1 MELLELAREAKSRAR
16 ARGRLDVAGLPS
28 AAPEA
33 MFAMLGAA
41 RDLHAALEEAFGEL
55 DLIVTD
61 NRRRM
66 LSAKRRQGRLEV
78 RAHHMFVTRGAEADW
93 LVGFVRGDARAR
105 ERVRAFI
112 TDHRGVIDHSRTQ
125 SELET
130 AGAHHDLMAHFEAAS
145 ALLIGADLEG
155 VVIGWGRR
163 GKGTKSIRLGSY
175 DFEQKLVRI
184 HPALDQPWVPGYFVE
199 FVVYHELVHAVVGA
213 RVVAGRR
220 EVHTKEFRDLERLHP
235 RYEDAT
241 EWERANLKRVLGAK

>member
-112 TDHRGVIDHSRTQ
+112 TDHRGVIALNQGGALCLQGRTAPRHSRHRT
-125 SELET
+125 
-130 AGAHHDLMAHFEAAS
+130 GS
-145 ALLIGADLEG
+145 A
-155 VVIGWGRR
+155 R
-163 GKGTKSIRLGSY
+163 
-175 DFEQKLVRI
+175 
-184 HPALDQPWVPGYFVE
+184 
-199 FVVYHELVHAVVGA
+199 
-213 RVVAGRR
+213 
-220 EVHTKEFRDLERLHP
+220 
-235 RYEDAT
+235 
-241 EWERANLKRVLGAK
+241 

>member
-1 MELLELAREAKSRAR
+1 MELLELASEAKARAR
-16 ARGRLDVAGLPS
+16 ARGKLDVSGLPS
-28 AAPEA
+28 AAPEL

-41 RDLHAALEEAFGEL
+41 RDLHAALEESLGEL
-55 DLIVTD
+55 DLVVTD

-78 RAHHMFVTRGAEADW
+78 RAHHMFVTRGARPDW

-112 TDHRGVIDHSRTQ
+112 TDHRGVIDHARAQ

-130 AGAHHDLMAHFEAAS
+130 AGTHHDLMAHLEAARG
-145 ALLIGADLEG
+145 LLIGAPLED

-163 GKGTKSIRLGSY
+163 GRGAKSIRLGSY
-175 DFEQKLVRI
+175 DFEQKLVRV
-184 HPALDQPWVPGYFVE
+184 HPALDQAWVPGYFVE

-213 RVVAGRR
+213 RVVGGRR
-220 EVHTKEFRDLERLHP
+220 EVHTEEFRDLERLHP

-241 EWERANLKRVLGAK
+241 EWERANVARVLRAK